1 MVVQLALPE
10 GGEWIVILVI
20 VILLFGAKKL
30 PELTKNAARAMKEFE
45 KARNGD
51 DDEQPAQVT
60 AQTQPMQ
67 AAQPQSQ
74 PQSKPQSQ
82 PVQQSVQPRP
92 VQPQPVQPQSVQPQ
106 APVQDRP
113 VQSAPP
119 APPVQ
124 SGAEPPEASTP
135 R

>member
-20 VILLFGAKKL
+20 VVLLFGAKKL

-51 DDEQPAQVT
+51 DEQPAQVT
-60 AQTQPMQ
+60 AQP
-67 AAQPQSQ
+67 
-74 PQSKPQSQ
+74 
-82 PVQQSVQPRP
+82 
-92 VQPQPVQPQSVQPQ
+92 QPQPVQQQPGQAVQQ
-106 APVQDRP
+106 PVQSQDS
-113 VQSAPP
+113 VQSAPTT
-119 APPVQ
+119 PPVQ
-124 SGAEPPEASTP
+124 SGSEPPEASTP